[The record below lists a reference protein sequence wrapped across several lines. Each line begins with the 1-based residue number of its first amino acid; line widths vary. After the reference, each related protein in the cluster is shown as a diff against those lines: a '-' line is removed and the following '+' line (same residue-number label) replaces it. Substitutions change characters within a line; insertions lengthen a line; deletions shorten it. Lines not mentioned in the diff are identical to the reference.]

1 MRLTPI
7 KAQFFLSYA
16 ALGSIAPLMALILK
30 EAKGFSPREIAVT
43 LALSSLGMLFTPA
56 FMTYLADKSFDTR
69 KILRWSFS
77 ITAGSLISLYYLN
90 NSLLITLAWTIYSIA
105 FVPVLPLLDGHF
117 FSYKKSLEDKKLNCP
132 EYNKIRIWGSIG
144 FIAPSSILFVIL
156 SDGKT
161 IANSLWC
168 AVLFCLFSYLGTF
181 YMASNDSP
189 DEKKSKKPTRDSFK
203 ILFSKD
209 MIPFCFGIFLAY
221 TAANCYFPYLSVF
234 LKEKIGVKNNL
245 ISIITSIGVAIEIL
259 YIFNLGFIRKYI
271 SLRGITAIGLGS
283 MAIRLSL
290 LATFPSVEMALFI
303 QIFHGLEILSMFVLP
318 IMYLD
323 QVSGEGFRN
332 SIQGAF
338 TILIAVPSRLVGFLL
353 AGEIARAMSSRE
365 VIYVSSL
372 LCALGMLTIL
382 IFFKE
387 RVKNKNLP

>member
-30 EAKGFSPREIAVT
+30 EAKGFSPRQIAVT

-56 FMTYLADKSFDTR
+56 LMTYLADKSFDTR
-69 KILRWSFS
+69 KILRWAFC

-90 NSLLITLAWTIYSIA
+90 DPLLITFAWTAYSIA

-117 FSYKKSLEDKKLNCP
+117 FNYKSSLKNEDL

-156 SDGKT
+156 SGEKS

-168 AVLFCLFSYLGTF
+168 AVLFCVLSYFGTF
-181 YMASNDSP
+181 FMSKNDSSA
-189 DEKKSKKPTRDSFK
+189 ESKSKSPTLEAFK
-203 ILFSKD
+203 ILFSKE
-209 MIPFCFGIFLAY
+209 MVPFCLGIFLAY

-245 ISIITSIGVAIEIL
+245 ITIITSIGVAIEIL
-259 YIFNLGFIRKYI
+259 YIYNLSFIRKYI
-271 SLRGITAIGLGS
+271 TLRGVIAIGLGS

-290 LATFPSVEMALFI
+290 LAMFPSVEMALFI
-303 QIFHGLEILSMFVLP
+303 QLFHGLEILSMFVLP

-323 QVSGEGFRN
+323 QVAGEGFRN

-338 TILIAVPSRLVGFLL
+338 TILIAVPSRLIGFIL
-353 AGEIARAMSSRE
+353 AGEIARTMSSRE

-372 LCALGMLTIL
+372 LCALGMLI
-382 IFFKE
+382 IMFFFKE
-387 RVKNKNLP
+387 RVRDKNLS